1 MQPCSDL
8 HLYDKLLPWLA
19 GSPLEHLLATVA
31 PSTGATQEWR
41 SRQCAATD
49 GWRYLTFTLRVLLLE
64 VAQFT
69 TSKAKLLKWH
79 LRNKLLGDVEEVNL
93 SFFSFSPSKIQYIII
108 VCYLTSTITL
118 VSPWGW
124 SGEKKHRHMREQL
137 LSFASSDL
145 AQAWELGCMRM
156 G

>member
-1 MQPCSDL
+1 MMDTTPSPYPPFPLSKQLEDSQVVTAVQPCSDL

-79 LRNKLLGDVEEVNL
+79 LRKELLWGEMWRVQVNRTFPL
-93 SFFSFSPSKIQYIII
+93 FYCFPQVRYRVSLLFVTSPRFQ
-108 VCYLTSTITL
+108 
-118 VSPWGW
+118 
-124 SGEKKHRHMREQL
+124 
-137 LSFASSDL
+137 
-145 AQAWELGCMRM
+145 
-156 G
+156 

>member
-93 SFFSFSPSKIQYIII
+93 SFFFFFPKQDTVYDNCLLPHLDNDIG
-108 VCYLTSTITL
+108 VP
-118 VSPWGW
+118 VGMEWR
-124 SGEKKHRHMREQL
+124 KKT
-137 LSFASSDL
+137 
-145 AQAWELGCMRM
+145 
-156 G
+156 